1 MQENETKQT
10 KFSLNQTLN
19 MNFHTQDID
28 LWGREPDPD
37 CELSLS
43 LPYTFI

>member
-19 MNFHTQDID
+19 MTFHTKDTD
-28 LWGREPDPD
+28 LLRREPDSD
-37 CELSLS
+37 YELSLS